1 MAFIRGK
8 NLRLYKHTDG
18 GGNVEIGCST
28 ECELAMETALREVT
42 GYSSDKNRE
51 FKPDI
56 NQWSVSTRG
65 LISTGISYGFQH
77 YIQDWIAQTKFTVKF
92 AIDADT
98 EGTWV
103 FEGFVYITSVSLSG
117 ANGAVGSFNLSA
129 QGTGTPSITNSIT
142 PPSTSGDVNRYA
154 YTATGGETSIVVPD
168 MIGANALLSVM
179 RGGSDIG
186 DIITS
191 GTPVNNEKKF
201 LTSTGTTSWAAD
213 KPAVAGEFFVLLW
226 K

>member
-8 NLRLYKHTDG
+8 NLRVYKFSDG
-18 GGNVEIGCST
+18 LGNMEIGCSK
-28 ECELAMETALREVT
+28 ECDLSMSTALREVT
-42 GYSSDKNRE
+42 GYSSAKSKE
-51 FKPDI
+51 FKPDL
-56 NQWSVSTRG
+56 NEWSVSTSG
-65 LISTGISYGFQH
+65 LISTGEDYGFAQL
-77 YIQDWIAQTKFTVKF
+77 IQDWLAQTRLTIKF
-92 AIDADT
+92 AIDADS

-103 FEGFVYITSVSLSG
+103 FQGYAYITSVSLGGS
-117 ANGAVGSFNLSA
+117 NGSASTFNLSV

-142 PPSTSGDVNRYA
+142 PPSISGEVNRYE

-191 GTPVNNEKKF
+191 GTPVDNEKKF
-201 LTSTGTTSWAAD
+201 VTATGTTSWATD
-213 KPAVAGEFFVLLW
+213 NPAAAGEYFVLLW